1 MQEDNGRIK
10 NRRTSANREN
20 RGNSESQHRG
30 CCFWKKRA
38 RLDDTEQVSS
48 NCRAK
53 GPGKST
59 SDQFIYRRPK
69 RNSNRCVG
77 NAKDSGW
84 TSTPLLSKNDP
95 VIIRS
100 CYAARNGCQRSSSF
114 THARIS
120 TKRRT
125 LKQGFILENNVG
137 EVHAFRW
144 DIMGRFEK
152 GDEKVHKSGSF
163 SEVREVTYRGKRLVF
178 KRVRKNYR
186 LARREFMAWNLL
198 SKNRY
203 TKAITAMLFDSFAF
217 GDYYY
222 FISYAYETDF
232 FYFLKSPHDIKII
245 FNILL
250 QITNAVVILHN
261 YNLAHLDIKPENIL
275 IRGFYAVLGDFATV
289 YHVEGE
295 KKIQKQQGTYEYC
308 APEMKDCIISTK
320 SDVYSLTKTIFVA
333 LQGRFP
339 NVDLIDHRYEQELR
353 DLYLAGLEEKPS
365 SRCNSVEL
373 YKRLYF
379 YSLKYD

>member
-1 MQEDNGRIK
+1 
-10 NRRTSANREN
+10 
-20 RGNSESQHRG
+20 
-30 CCFWKKRA
+30 
-38 RLDDTEQVSS
+38 
-48 NCRAK
+48 
-53 GPGKST
+53 
-59 SDQFIYRRPK
+59 
-69 RNSNRCVG
+69 
-77 NAKDSGW
+77 
-84 TSTPLLSKNDP
+84 
-95 VIIRS
+95 
-100 CYAARNGCQRSSSF
+100 
-114 THARIS
+114 
-120 TKRRT
+120 
-125 LKQGFILENNVG
+125 
-137 EVHAFRW
+137 
-144 DIMGRFEK
+144 
-152 GDEKVHKSGSF
+152 
-163 SEVREVTYRGKRLVF
+163 
-178 KRVRKNYR
+178 
-186 LARREFMAWNLL
+186 MAWNLL

-275 IRGFYAVLGDFATV
+275 IRGSYAVLGDFATV